1 MLRDAVRRLALIYA
15 GVLGTTIVLSL
26 LIGLAAGADVS
37 RSVAI
42 GCYVGGAV
50 LLVGC
55 FVVGVRGPLRGVS
68 RTGETVPLFGARS
81 VRRAS
86 ADERSEASWTAVALF
101 LLGLSLV
108 VIGALL
114 DPAHRTF

>member
-1 MLRDAVRRLALIYA
+1 VLRDAVRRLALIYA

-26 LIGLAAGADVS
+26 LIGLAAGAHVS

-42 GCYVGGAV
+42 GCYVGGAA
-50 LLVGC
+50 LLAGC

-68 RTGETVPLFGARS
+68 GTGETVPLFGARS

-86 ADERSEASWTAVALF
+86 AEERSEASWTAVALF